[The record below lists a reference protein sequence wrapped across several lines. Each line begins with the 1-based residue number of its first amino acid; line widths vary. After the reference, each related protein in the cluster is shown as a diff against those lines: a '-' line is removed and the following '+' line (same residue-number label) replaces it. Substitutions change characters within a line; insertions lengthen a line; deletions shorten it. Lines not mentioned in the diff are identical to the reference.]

1 MRLFPASR
9 PERLVFEVEA
19 WRSTSQFACVS
30 QPGPLR
36 ANRYRRFSRPCGID
50 VVLLIAIGDAGRAT
64 EGRRNDLLIKL
75 QWRRGQ
81 LRYAV
86 GYASYTM
93 LKLLL
98 VEPWWG
104 GANGTRI

>member
-50 VVLLIAIGDAGRAT
+50 VVLLIAIGNAG
-64 EGRRNDLLIKL
+64 GV
-75 QWRRGQ
+75 Q
-81 LRYAV
+81 LKDVETIFSSSYSGAV
-86 GYASYTM
+86 VSFDM
-93 LKLLL
+93 Q
-98 VEPWWG
+98 
-104 GANGTRI
+104 